1 MVVDPPSVDTN
12 VVASRSGA
20 QLVFT
25 FFFLTNHLVPIHR
38 DVDNMY
44 RFAQGVA
51 REERGKGV
59 NIWLG
64 PMVNIARVPF
74 GGRCL
79 GLSCFFS
86 LFFFCFHY
94 FFYFSLFRLTDIV
107 GAMTVLPLC

>member
-1 MVVDPPSVDTN
+1 M
-12 VVASRSGA
+12 
-20 QLVFT
+20 
-25 FFFLTNHLVPIHR
+25 PIHR

-79 GLSCFFS
+79 SLS
-86 LFFFCFHY
+86 LFFF
-94 FFYFSLFRLTDIV
+94 FFVIVVFLFFSFLFMRV
-107 GAMTVLPLC
+107 S